1 MLWMLTFLV
10 LVGAPGEQTP
20 RFYEVGRRMA
30 TPERCA
36 EVGQRLRGAGFVV
49 LCLTDPTL
57 IDLSEVVKD

>member
-1 MLWMLTFLV
+1 MV
-10 LVGAPGEQTP
+10 LAGAPDQTP
-20 RFYEVGRRMA
+20 RYYEVGRRLA

-36 EVGQRLRGAGFVV
+36 EVGQRLRGSGFVV